1 MTVANDELPRWR
13 ETSPDPSASSGRAAD
28 LVDAAREVP
37 PLPPRTLARIEAEVI
52 ARRPSRGAWG
62 MPFGLRFAL
71 LAVVLLAS
79 AATAKGMVMLW
90 QRHVAA
96 EAASPTKVR
105 HGVSSP
111 SRPRAPVI
119 SPAPAP
125 TAEETPDDTTDAPL
139 PAPPARGP
147 SPRTSATHAR
157 RVAMAKPTPSPEPP
171 AVETSATEA
180 QLLAG
185 ALSRLRQAHDPA
197 GALALLDAYARK
209 FPDGVLQSEAL
220 STRIEAVLRMDDRKT
235 ALRLLDGRATFA
247 GRPGAALLL
256 TRAELRASAGR
267 YADALGDFERVLAP
281 QGSSPADQDRALYG
295 RAVSLGHLGQ
305 DARARAD
312 LIAYQQRF
320 PDGKHAAEVA
330 RLLGKRP

>member
-13 ETSPDPSASSGRAAD
+13 ETSHDPSALSARAAD

-37 PLPPRTLARIEAEVI
+37 PLPPQTLARIEAEVI
-52 ARRPSRGAWG
+52 ARRPSRGAWA

-90 QRHVAA
+90 QRHVAD

-119 SPAPAP
+119 LPVPAP
-125 TAEETPDDTTDAPL
+125 TAEDTVDDTL
-139 PAPPARGP
+139 PAPPARVP
-147 SPRTSATHAR
+147 SPRTGATHAR
-157 RVAMAKPTPSPEPP
+157 RTAMAKPTPSSEPP

-267 YADALGDFERVLAP
+267 YADALGDFDRVLAP

-295 RAVSLGHLGQ
+295 RAVCLGHLGQ

-312 LIAYQQRF
+312 LIAYQRRF
-320 PDGKHAAEVA
+320 PDGRHAAEVA